1 MEIYNGFRKLQ
12 ERLREQ
18 GWFVEWNMPC
28 CQTCAWG
35 ELPWKHE
42 VGAFKGKELD
52 YSKVLFNHSQD
63 CEVDEDWDECPG
75 CKGEG
80 YIEDTDEDC
89 GRCDGEGYIGV
100 EYTDFDVDDYDT
112 SVSGFVCNSPEQ
124 QHSSTF
130 CYDGDKQGVKNLKEI
145 LPIIEECGCK
155 YSWSGKGDCRIDI
168 CW

>member
-1 MEIYNGFRKLQ
+1 MNGFRKLQ
-12 ERLREQ
+12 ERLREE

-35 ELPWKHE
+35 DLPWKHE
-42 VGAFKGKELD
+42 VGPFKGEELD

-63 CEVDEDWDECPG
+63 CEVYLDEEECPE
-75 CKGEG
+75 CEGEG
-80 YIEDTDEDC
+80 WNMDTDEDC
-89 GRCDGEGYIGV
+89 EHCHGHGYL
-100 EYTDFDVDDYDT
+100 ETEDEDFDLADYDT

-124 QHSSTF
+124 QDNSTF

-155 YSWSGKGDCRIDI
+155 YHWSGKGDSRIDI
-168 CW
+168 SW